1 MAAKSTIRSVS
12 NPIVTAGVASER
24 VPALRA
30 LFPGRCWLPDDPGWD
45 EARVAWNRYYDQRP
59 AAVVAASSVEDVQA
73 VVRFARDAGLAVA
86 AQPGGH
92 APTAPQN
99 GTILL
104 RTGGL
109 NEFNVDV
116 AGRVARVGAGV
127 KWQAVLDALDGT
139 GLLADSGSNG
149 DVSVVGY
156 LLGGGMSWF
165 SRARGLAVRRVRSF
179 DVVDA
184 TGEARTVSAGSDPE
198 LFWALRGGGGDFAI
212 VTAVEFGLFPGT
224 LYAGALHWPGEATE
238 RVLAAFAAVTRSA
251 PDELSLWTWYAT
263 WPDAPAVPEQVRGRS
278 FITVQF
284 TYLGEAA
291 DAEPYL
297 APLRAIDGIN
307 QDTAGYLQPSALPQ
321 VSNEGDHPRPA
332 MDWTR
337 LVSTMDDGFLATLVK
352 LTGPAT
358 GSPLIMCL
366 RQLGGAFTTDCGGAA
381 GSINHPYLLLAFGSP
396 MAPGVDDAV
405 REAWATLE
413 RELAAY
419 LDGTTQYNM
428 LGYEHRPQQAFPPAI
443 LDRLRAA
450 KRRYDPL
457 GTIRGN
463 RPVLSD

>member
-1 MAAKSTIRSVS
+1 VS
-12 NPIVTAGVASER
+12 HVTAPFMMSPEQAA
-24 VPALRA
+24 ALRA

-45 EARVAWNRYYDQRP
+45 EARVAWNRYYDQQP
-59 AAVVAASSVEDVQA
+59 AAVVAAASVGDVQSL
-73 VVRFARDAGLAVA
+73 VGFAREAGVPVA

-109 NEFNVDV
+109 DEVTVDV
-116 AGRVARVGAGV
+116 PGRRARVGAGV

-165 SRARGLAVRRVRSF
+165 SRARGLAVRHVRSF

-184 TGEARTVSAGSDPE
+184 TGAARTVSADADPE

-212 VTAVEFGLFPGT
+212 VTAVEFDLFPGVI
-224 LYAGALHWPGEATE
+224 YAGALHWWGERTDEA
-238 RVLAAFAAVTRSA
+238 LAAYAAVTRTA
-251 PDELSLWTWYAT
+251 PPELSLWTWYAT
-263 WPDAPAVPEQVRGRS
+263 WPDSPALPEERRGRS

-291 DAEPYL
+291 DAEPLL
-297 APLRAIDGIN
+297 APLRAIDGPFR
-307 QDTAGYLQPSALPQ
+307 DTTGYLEPSALPD
-321 VSNEGDHPRPA
+321 VSSEGDNPRPA

-337 LVSTMDDGFLATLVK
+337 LVSTMDDAFLGRLVK
-352 LTGPAT
+352 LTGPAS

-366 RQLGGAFTTDCGGAA
+366 RHLGGEFTTDTGGAA
-381 GSINHPYLLLAFGSP
+381 GSISHPYLLLAFGSP
-396 MAPGVDDAV
+396 MAPGVAEAV
-405 REAWATLE
+405 RDGWDTLD
-413 RELAAY
+413 RELADY
-419 LDGTTQYNM
+419 LDGSTPCNM
-428 LGYEHRPQQAFPPAI
+428 LGYEHRPQRAFPPET
-443 LDRLRAA
+443 LERLRVA